1 MVLCIV
7 TASPSLTIS
16 PSLKHSTMLG
26 LACGV
31 GAAFCWALGFVVA
44 RQGVLA
50 GMSPVLVAM
59 HRFFWPG
66 LVLLPFVA
74 ANGFRD
80 LGGLGWGRGFALA
93 LVGGLAFMVV
103 AIGLLGIYFTH
114 KVAGPVFK
122 MKKLLKRVGE
132 GHLLFDAKL
141 RKGDELVDFFDAFT
155 QMVSGLREM
164 ETNQLADVESA
175 IQALDR
181 GATED
186 AASALGRVRDSMKV
200 ALTK

>member
-74 ANGFRD
+74 LLNGFAWSPVVRKAHQAVALLIEMHAD
-80 LGGLGWGRGFALA
+80 DMARRHRPARELATALLRVGAAGGGLAPSGTLAAADPALHCDVAARVTRLLRPAPSLPVPALA
-93 LVGGLAFMVV
+93 LVAVAATLAIVV
-103 AIGLLGIYFTH
+103 
-114 KVAGPVFK
+114 P
-122 MKKLLKRVGE
+122 
-132 GHLLFDAKL
+132 
-141 RKGDELVDFFDAFT
+141 
-155 QMVSGLREM
+155 
-164 ETNQLADVESA
+164 
-175 IQALDR
+175 
-181 GATED
+181 
-186 AASALGRVRDSMKV
+186 AAVLIMPF
-200 ALTK
+200 